1 MRSSSPPACEVFSI
15 KNKSTKKYEPGQAG
29 KSFKGVFM
37 QKSREETMQIS
48 LSSRMKNV
56 PWWAL
61 IIVATGFFLLYLIL
75 ADPNY
80 RDTFTFLK
88 DGVAMTLYITM
99 LAFPIATVIG
109 LFTGLMRTS
118 KNVVLYTIST
128 IYVEVI
134 RGIPLVVLIL
144 MVAFALVP
152 LFVDLTKSIGD
163 WGLARFGAD
172 FLDGLFK
179 NMAAY
184 SIRTIPM
191 EIRAVIALAAGY
203 GAFEAEIFRAGIQ
216 SISRGQMEAARSLG
230 MSYVQSMRFIILPQ
244 AVRRVLPPLGN
255 DFIAMLK
262 DSSLA
267 TVLAVNELT
276 QMTRLRRASTF
287 RVMEAFNVAAFLYL
301 SMTLV
306 LSAAVRLLER
316 KMRIE
321 E

>member
-1 MRSSSPPACEVFSI
+1 
-15 KNKSTKKYEPGQAG
+15 
-29 KSFKGVFM
+29 M
-37 QKSREETMQIS
+37 QKSREVNMDVGMA
-48 LSSRMKNV
+48 SRMANV

-61 IIVATGFFLLYLIL
+61 IIVAAGFFLLYLIL
-75 ADPNY
+75 SDANY
-80 RDTFTFLK
+80 RETFNYLRA
-88 DGVAMTLYITM
+88 GIAMTLYITM

-109 LFTGLMRTS
+109 LVTGLMRTS
-118 KNVVLYTIST
+118 KNVVLFTIAT

-152 LFVDLTKSIGD
+152 MYVDTTKAIGL
-163 WGLARFGAD
+163 WGLARFGPEA
-172 FLDGLFK
+172 LNGLFK
-179 NMAAY
+179 GMSVY
-184 SIRTIPM
+184 SIRTISM
-191 EIRAVIALAAGY
+191 EIRVVIALAVGY

-230 MSYVQSMRFIILPQ
+230 MSYFQAMRFIILPQ
-244 AVRRVLPPLGN
+244 AIRRVLPPLGN

-262 DSSLA
+262 DLSLA

-276 QMTRLRRASTF
+276 QMTRIRRASTF

-316 KMRIE
+316 KMKIE